1 MWYMWQ
7 FWAPG
12 NPRSNGL
19 HGVHHQGEPGSRG
32 PRIGSVRLGLPTAGS
47 PFWKQ
52 EVVSAEPN
60 SLLDELHSTVFCS
73 ERCELCFATTHS
85 ERECAQNG
93 DRDPDV
99 GDRLRNL
106 EATVLAIARP
116 AVPRSMGS
124 DVPRPIRPSCRK

>member
-1 MWYMWQ
+1 MWQ

-32 PRIGSVRLGLPTAGS
+32 PRMGSVRLGLPTAGS

-60 SLLDELHSTVFCS
+60 SLLDELHSTVFS
-73 ERCELCFATTHS
+73 VRGANFVS
-85 ERECAQNG
+85 PRRIQNG
-93 DRDPDV
+93 NVPRT
-99 GDRLRNL
+99 GTATQMWGTGSGTWKLQCWRLRGRQYHGQWGRTCL
-106 EATVLAIARP
+106 DPFDLHVE
-116 AVPRSMGS
+116 SEM
-124 DVPRPIRPSCRK
+124 